1 MNNKKVEN
9 HCNKVTSADCSYYN
23 EANKTHYIISKE
35 ETREHIERNRKLYK
49 GSLEAHK
56 TY

>member
-1 MNNKKVEN
+1 MNNEKVEN